1 MERRTLYGGGLLAA
15 GVLLAGAQLSQGIQ
29 QLGGFEGTDRV
40 LVFTFETAP
49 FLLIS
54 AALAF
59 VGYWLTTRDQYEP
72 ELPRILAW
80 GVGSTLLFASVAAL
94 LLFSQE
100 VTQNTLEQGPYIAMN
115 QITVGAVVGVL
126 VGIYDARSRLRQ
138 RELERERDRVEAF
151 AQKAADVNNYGREVN
166 RSSSLD
172 EVSSLCIESLQ
183 AFLGLSEIAV
193 VVTDG
198 EESQFVDNTVVG
210 TQRDVVADLAID
222 ALGQEQATVVVREST
237 PVGDE
242 KGDVISILVTGHD
255 ESSVVLL
262 AFTGGRTEFAQEDI
276 QLLEMLVS
284 HAATAIDRIHDR
296 RVSAPEGPSTT
307 D

>member
-29 QLGGFEGTDRV
+29 QLGGFTGTDRV
-40 LVFTFETAP
+40 LVFAFETAP

-80 GVGSTLLFASVAAL
+80 GVGSTLLFAAVAAL
-94 LLFSQE
+94 FLFSQQ
-100 VTQNTLEQGPYIAMN
+100 VTQNSLEQGPYIAMN

-138 RELERERDRVEAF
+138 QELERERDRVEAF

-183 AFLGLSEIAV
+183 AFLGLSESAV

-210 TQRDVVADLAID
+210 PRDVVADLAID
-222 ALGQEQATVVVREST
+222 ALDQEPATVVIREST
-237 PVGDE
+237 PVADE
-242 KGDVISILVTGHD
+242 KGEVISILVTGHD

-307 D
+307 G